1 MPARRMRILT
11 VGNTPLGLAAHL
23 RCMALHGW
31 GSRPVGTVREA
42 KGLLEMLKFE
52 IVLAAENLPD
62 GQGYDL
68 SEIVAQRARSLLV
81 AVALS
86 ASVLWLPVVLQGSKV
101 LGQRALN
108 DNMLETE
115 VETLLISG
123 SSRRKAVVPAAA

>member
-1 MPARRMRILT
+1 
-11 VGNTPLGLAAHL
+11 
-23 RCMALHGW
+23 
-31 GSRPVGTVREA
+31 
-42 KGLLEMLKFE
+42 MLKFE

-86 ASVLWLPVVLQGSKV
+86 ASVLWLPVVLQGSRV

-108 DNMLETE
+108 DNMLEAE